1 MTAPADLTDA
11 ADAGRITVRSF
22 TQARE
27 ESRRRAWEN
36 TPEPLRRIAAD
47 QARRLG
53 VDPMLSHDVPAGNYR
68 SLSPAERV
76 AMAAAAMYLADV
88 FAALSDV
95 GLPST

>member
-11 ADAGRITVRSF
+11 ADAGRITVRSM
-22 TQARE
+22 TRARE

-36 TPEPLRRIAAD
+36 TRPDVRRIVAD
-47 QARRLG
+47 LARERI
-53 VDPMLSHDVPAGNYR
+53 DPMLSHDVPDSPYER
-68 SLSPAERV
+68 LSPLERV
-76 AMAAAAMYLADV
+76 TMAAGAMYLADM